1 VPLDQRAVARVTA
14 LIRLVADTVVLPSF
28 RSLRPEDIRSKATAA
43 DPDDVVTSV
52 DHAAERFLVEQLRD
66 IVPGAVFLGEEAIC
80 ANPTL
85 LDALPVAAAAW
96 LIDPVDGTKNF
107 AKGNA
112 DFGVMVALVEHGA
125 TTASWMAVPAASPPF
140 VVVAGRGEGAWI
152 DGVRVSPRRSIQ
164 GPPRGTVHTRMAPR
178 ETADAVVTRLDGR
191 YDAIPS
197 SGSAAT
203 EYSAVIRGDKD
214 FVIYYRLLPWDHAP
228 GALAI
233 TEAGGLALH
242 LTGEPYTALSP
253 SQITIFAATP
263 ELAQTIRGWLQ
274 GIR

>member
-1 VPLDQRAVARVTA
+1 MPLDQRTVGRVTA

-28 RSLRPEDIRSKATAA
+28 RSLRPEDIQSKTTAG
-43 DPDDVVTSV
+43 DPDDVVTTV

-66 IVPGAVFLGEEAIC
+66 IVPGAVFLGEEAVG
-80 ANPTL
+80 ADPAL

-125 TTASWMAVPAASPPF
+125 TTASWMTVPAASHPF
-140 VVVAGRGEGAWI
+140 VVVAHRGEGAWI

-164 GPPRGTVHTRMAPR
+164 IPPRGTVHTRMAPR
-178 ETADAVVTRLDGR
+178 ETADAVVTRLHGR
-191 YDAIPS
+191 YESIPS

-203 EYSAVIRGDKD
+203 EYSAVIRGEKD

-233 TEAGGLALH
+233 TEAGGLAVN
-242 LTGEPYTALSP
+242 LTGELYTPLSP
-253 SQITIFAATP
+253 NQITIFAASP
-263 ELAQTIRGWLQ
+263 DLAETIRGWLKP
-274 GIR
+274 